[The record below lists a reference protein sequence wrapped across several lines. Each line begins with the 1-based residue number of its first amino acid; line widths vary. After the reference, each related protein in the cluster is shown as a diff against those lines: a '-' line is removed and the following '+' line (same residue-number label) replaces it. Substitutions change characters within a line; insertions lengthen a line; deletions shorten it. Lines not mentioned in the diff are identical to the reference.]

1 MAKIVSVVDDDPQ
14 VVVIVRAVLEAA
26 GFEVAISP
34 DGADCLAA
42 IERRL
47 PDLIIMDV
55 VMPGMNGIEVL
66 HAIRGRPETSNI
78 PVIVLS
84 ARTEDLDL
92 AVARAAGADLY
103 LAKPFTSEEL
113 VAATKQLL
121 GVTEE
126 LDQ

>member
-103 LAKPFTSEEL
+103 LTKPFTSEEL

>member
-66 HAIRGRPETSNI
+66 RAIRGRPETSNI

-103 LAKPFTSEEL
+103 LTKPFTSEEL